1 MKNLR
6 PFLFAFAALFMA
18 TAAQAQHENVKATVP
33 FEFVVGDRP
42 YPAGEYSVQTIG
54 QNDITLR
61 IDNTQ
66 EAKTS
71 MVNSNTCAQLNP
83 SDKTKLVFHKVGD
96 NYFLYQIWTEGNS
109 AGREF
114 PMSRIE
120 IQISQN
126 REKPELVIVA
136 ANISR

>member
-6 PFLFAFAALFMA
+6 PLSFALAALLMA
-18 TAAQAQHENVKATVP
+18 TAAHAQHENVKATVP
-33 FEFVVGDRP
+33 FDFVVGDRP

-54 QNDITLR
+54 QNDTTLR

-71 MVNSNTCAQLNP
+71 MVNSNTCSQLKP

-96 NYFLYQIWTEGNS
+96 SYFLYQVWTEGNS
-109 AGREF
+109 EGREF

-126 REKPELVIVA
+126 RENPELVIVA